1 MNGFFPRFS
10 SVVSYFV
17 IASMVFSNSAMAIQN
32 IAFLSLSGNESRIY
46 DNQTSSSFL
55 KYKKEGE
62 IKNHSYLKQERLF
75 DGALDTGFN
84 SPSALLVERV
94 FEEESPLHAVQI
106 YGNADYTLSIERKVN
121 NLWTAIPILTGI
133 SLQHLPEGQWNTLP
147 VNMEVQTS
155 AVRIQFISQ
164 NSQPK
169 PLNELRFL
177 SDQASPLKS
186 HLLTPPVE
194 VALTQNSV
202 ISSQQ
207 ARLGAAPGKYRDVK
221 SDNQFAVY
229 LPYHP
234 EQIKSATLSYDV
246 KGLSG
251 NASTIRMVNDGF
263 SQGGLILQAKPSGSV
278 SVSEAV
284 DVDWLKAGKNLIRFS
299 PFASSDSHLK
309 YQVENLQLSYELLE
323 NQTVRPTLVVFEP
336 QPDIRYQGHAYV
348 RGFVQGEGSES
359 VTFTIGNKVITA
371 VDGSF
376 ETLVP
381 ADSAAV
387 EVKAELSGGERLN
400 ETLTFA
406 PSASVSDEGV
416 LITAA
421 GVQALKASDTLSERQ
436 VSREVATLLSD
447 TDITLKEA
455 TLNVQ
460 KTSLSMPRDIE
471 IFTMNER
478 DVPEL
483 DQGMVNVTSG
493 DASAYRFLPHGIK
506 FNQEN
511 ELSLGYDRSK
521 IPEGYSEK
529 DVYTYFYD
537 DETNRWVQLARNEV
551 ATKDGVIV
559 SKTDHFTDMINAV
572 IQTPDSPETQAF
584 GTTQLKDMK
593 AANPGASINL
603 IQAPKANA
611 MGDARTSYPIELP
624 GGRQGMAPQ
633 LQVSYSSAAGNG
645 WMGMGWNLSVPTV
658 SLDTRWGVPRYDG
671 ATETETYL
679 FAGEQLAP
687 VAHRATP
694 VSRTSE
700 KRFYPRVEGS
710 FNRIIRHG
718 SNPTNYWWE
727 ITNKNGTQH
736 FFGGDGTNMLP
747 AATLATAEGNI
758 SDWALVKT
766 VDTYGNTVTYNYE
779 KVFDAG
785 LGNGTG
791 GVQGQQLYV
800 KSIHYTGF
808 NGTQGAYSVEFTRD
822 RDLAEPRRQ
831 DVMIDART
839 GFKRVTADLLRK
851 VDVRFQGQSVR
862 SYAFNYTEGAFHKT
876 LLASI
881 QQFDA
886 DGQLFNT
893 HALSYYDDVR
903 NANGDYQPF
912 AAAQA
917 WSMGD
922 AYSMAD
928 SSRSV
933 SEPAVPEQEGNTEL
947 AAVTSLPTDLNQ
959 EETQSCYPSTDPTL
973 LALADIN
980 GDGLA
985 DKLFVSS
992 AGISYR
998 PATVSSDGTVSYGTP
1013 QLMVSEQ
1020 DAFYTESGQCKAS
1033 PDMIAGQ
1040 HARLS
1045 VTDVNGDGLADL
1057 VYLDKIYVG
1066 SGDAQNGLTFA
1077 DSQVTTNAFA
1087 NLDSVRVWKAPYTGT
1102 VSVDAPVSLVAGSH
1116 SPDND
1121 GVYVSIQHQNT
1132 ELWATQIAANDTSP
1146 KLTSALDS
1154 IQVNQGD
1161 LLLFRVNSLQDGG
1174 NDHVSWDPNIT
1185 YVGQALDEADANA
1198 LPLYVYQS
1206 SSDFVST
1213 SRTQWLAP
1221 FSGTVLVSGAL
1232 TKPSTSDDLT
1242 VSVVKTA
1249 INGDESVVW
1258 QQSYAAGEHLTAS
1271 AIAVGSLDV
1280 TANEKLRMVISS
1292 DTNVDW
1298 VDLSGELNVH
1308 YLSAND
1314 SDITADLLYL
1324 SDGTPRFHYTLNPK
1338 MALYGYAV
1346 ENTRAISESG
1356 AITLQPNLPAS
1367 LPTSG
1372 TATFTVKGINQTLAK
1387 ETLDL
1392 ALSHTFNT
1400 VALDVMDG
1408 EPTYFEFHLPQD
1420 VDETVLSAWT
1430 PSVTLLEQGVDL
1442 EAGLHVRSDD
1452 DNNQLYRQWGTFVYD
1467 SSQSQLGDPVELA
1480 ALKPLNRS
1488 ALVNAGF
1495 TPVANIDSFLPMVS
1509 ANGSTQ
1515 TSIGDLEALNTQLA
1529 NASMS
1534 APNSDTDIVSQD
1546 LSPQATVERLAAT
1559 AAADSFAG
1567 NGASSLSGTVSDG
1580 SGAHF
1585 GISFGIFDG
1594 NMACKS
1600 MTIGFQRG
1608 FSRSESDGILA
1619 MSDIDGDGLADK
1631 VLISGGVI
1639 GYQKNLSGP
1648 DEGESFAAFQAF
1660 TGSAD
1665 AFYHDKGKNKNSGF
1679 QAVIG
1684 ACSFSGDLG
1693 ITSGGGTTVNDI
1705 YFSDV
1710 NGDGLTDIVANGRVL
1725 YNQRTNATA
1734 PHFVLS
1740 SANTPNPVNESGSLV
1755 TDGWFET
1762 DPNELANFIAE
1773 NPLHDTVRTWKAP
1786 YDGVISI
1793 HAPVNLV
1800 EDTSADRQAYTQA
1813 DGVRVAIQ
1821 HAASELWATTI
1832 DANDYGVKTPI
1843 GVNAVNV
1850 SKGDRLYFRVQS
1862 IFDGNYDEVAWAPV
1876 ITYTDK
1882 AAETDANGL
1891 PVYSASASGDYV
1903 LSGGDLGMPIDGTV
1917 QISGTLTKPVTSDNV
1932 TARVVKITFDGT
1944 NTNTTTVWETQ
1955 YGLPAAQQ
1963 NVELTL
1969 DVSTGDT
1976 YRFEID
1982 ADTNV
1987 DWAGF
1992 DWEPVVTYIA
2002 ADDPTT
2008 HDQIQN
2014 GSAVLAFKTVASLN
2028 IHNEVSRN
2036 TERWIANTDGTVI
2049 ITPVMT
2055 TPLGTES
2062 GMVTFTVKKENE
2074 LLAKQT
2080 FEVTNGNLNT
2090 TPTDISLDVLVGD
2103 VLFIEYHTDT
2113 PAIADMLVLE
2123 SGVEMDNQG
2132 VVSTWDSGV
2141 YTYSYTFIFG
2151 PEYRGWG
2158 QFVYNGNGA
2167 RAEQPI
2173 IESELKLDDA
2183 LTDALNS
2190 PPDLTNIDQA
2200 NLADNAYDPT
2210 NSIFVMMLPIAQIDA
2225 WRGYD
2230 EHSLLNASNM
2240 SSSRFGE
2247 DEYAPSSAIPTGT
2260 SGSQAIRA
2268 INKLT
2273 ETSYSGYSIGGGI
2286 PIGGFGASGS
2296 YSETDQ
2302 DIRILTDFSDMNG
2315 DRYPDI
2321 IGQSQVQ
2328 YTDMLGALESGAK
2341 NNDLGHPS
2349 TSESENQGVTL
2360 GGNFSFGSSGA
2371 ANNQTT
2377 KTFKEAFVE
2386 ANTSMPGAG
2395 ISGTSGRSKDH
2406 ANVSWRDI
2414 NADGLPDRVY
2424 DNGTAQINLG
2434 YSFAAP
2440 ETWGFG
2446 QVKEGESEASGG
2458 GLGINIGAASIKVGI
2473 SKNANETHQLHT
2485 LYDVNGDGLLDE
2497 AKFTGSDIQVRINK
2511 GGSFAG
2517 WTSWTGAN
2525 EIQVSTSESTSI
2537 NGSFTVCIPLVPPV
2551 FVMKICL
2558 NAGAHSSDSESQEN
2572 YSLSDVNGDGYP
2584 DVLQSNAETDL
2595 RVKKSTIGRTNL
2607 LKSVQRPLGAS
2618 FTVDYHREGNTFDM
2632 PQNRWVLSNVVT
2644 NDGFAGDGAD
2654 TMKQR
2659 FVYSDGYHDRRERD
2673 FYGFARVTTQDLDTV
2688 NGDVVYRSVSTDYIN
2703 DNYYEK
2709 GRARNSVMK
2718 DGNGNTYTQTV
2729 NRYQTKDV
2737 FTGAILDALGKE
2749 NDFTSAFP
2757 QLVTTETFFY
2767 EGTENAEKQTRI
2779 DYQYD
2784 GYGNVVVQTDHG
2796 DVGTSDDWT
2805 ATVVYHELV
2814 SDWIVSAPR
2823 SIVLRDAAGNVLR
2836 QREADIN
2843 VQGSVEQVRVYAD
2856 ATTALTTDITYDI
2869 YGNLATVTRPENHK
2883 GERYALTYVMDDAV
2897 QTYVAS
2903 VTDSFGYTSS
2913 STYDYRFGATLSN
2926 TDTNTQQIHFTLDA
2940 KGRIETVAAPYE
2952 IENGVTT
2959 IDFAYFPDAAV
2970 PYATTAHFDE
2980 GKSDTIDT
2988 VTFVDGLMRVIQT
3001 KKDMAIDNGQTG
3013 QGTAMMVASGRVHF
3027 DAFGRDI
3034 AQWYPVEEATG
3045 TLGNFNSQY
3054 DTVNPTRKSYD
3065 VLNRVLVT
3073 TLPDGNALTNTYGF
3087 GSDRNDATQFEHQ
3100 SVDANGNESET
3111 YKDVRGRITT
3121 VAQHNPIG
3129 DHANILTSY
3138 QYSAVNELLN
3148 VTDNLNNVTSVIY
3161 DLAGRRT
3168 HIDSPDMGLTESV
3181 YDNASNV
3188 VQKITA
3194 NLREQGMA
3202 ISYDYDYERLSGIT
3216 YPIHAVNNV
3225 NYYYGEPG
3233 AADNTAGR
3241 LSRVSDASGTEYY
3254 KYGALGEIIHTKRT
3268 VTTLTGSAPKTYQ
3281 TRYRYDSWNRLREL
3295 TYPDGELL
3303 IHDYD
3308 SGGSLKAMSSTK
3320 GEYTYTPLKALTYDK
3335 FGQRVYMQFGNDTVM
3350 TYSYEAERR
3359 RLDALTATNSNR
3371 TFQDNSYQYDAMSN
3385 ILGVSNAASVP
3396 LDSNLFGGETSQ
3408 SFAYDNLHQM
3418 ISASGDWTS
3427 RQGHQERYS
3436 LSMSYD
3442 SIHNIT
3448 AKNQLH
3454 ERLPLDGSGWNDQ
3467 QGTSYNWQYDYSGS
3481 TQPHAASNIGNR
3493 TFSYDANGNQ
3503 TGWTNDD
3510 NGTRRD
3516 IAWDEENRIR
3526 TVTDNGHTSTYIYDA
3541 GGERVIK
3548 STSQGETRY
3557 INAYLVVRAG
3567 KVATKHYYAGSQRI
3581 HTRVMENESSTLIT
3595 GTDSTATS
3603 TTEAATETTSDG
3615 TTTDTTSEALPQ
3627 EVLDAQAA
3635 VEAAQTAYDQSL
3647 EAFKAAKGKDKKA
3660 AHNALKVAQS
3670 NLEAA
3675 EAALYQAMVDAGLD
3689 PGGNGNG
3696 GGSGGGSGGG
3706 GNGSINFEAKQ
3717 YYYHGDHLGS
3727 SSYITDIDGEVHE
3740 HLEYFPFGET
3750 WVHEKSNTQLTPYYF
3765 TGKELDEATGL
3776 YYFGARYYDPRT
3788 SVWQSPDP
3796 ILGEYL
3802 GADPNELTN
3811 DGAFNPGNLNFYSY
3825 TLHNPLKFVD
3835 PDGNAAQICLIPAG
3849 PMQACAAAA
3858 TKAAAFVG
3866 SAAVAALVTLG
3877 IMDATSPESS
3887 DFGEF
3892 VNDTSAMAV
3901 ANNQISDGIQN
3912 LIDIAK
3918 ASKSEEGQPGS
3929 VRVQLQTGGNN
3940 ISSISLVSRGGNG
3953 VTKLQATGGLAYVWA
3968 GGIAE
3973 DSSLASNANYN
3984 AAVVRLSSKINSLTG
3999 GGISKGGNALREEF
4013 AHNGKIYRID
4023 VEINRGTHLSE

>member
-1 MNGFFPRFS
+1 MLSAPISIPHGKG
-10 SVVSYFV
+10 SV
-17 IASMVFSNSAMAIQN
+17 ASIN
-32 IAFLSLSGNESRIY
+32 
-46 DNQTSSSFL
+46 D
-55 KYKKEGE
+55 K
-62 IKNHSYLKQERLF
+62 
-75 DGALDTGFN
+75 AL
-84 SPSALLVERV
+84 
-94 FEEESPLHAVQI
+94 
-106 YGNADYTLSIERKVN
+106 
-121 NLWTAIPILTGI
+121 
-133 SLQHLPEGQWNTLP
+133 
-147 VNMEVQTS
+147 
-155 AVRIQFISQ
+155 
-164 NSQPK
+164 
-169 PLNELRFL
+169 
-177 SDQASPLKS
+177 
-186 HLLTPPVE
+186 
-194 VALTQNSV
+194 
-202 ISSQQ
+202 
-207 ARLGAAPGKYRDVK
+207 LGAAPGKYRDAK
-221 SDNQFAVY
+221 HDNQFDI
-229 LPYHP
+229 LIPYHP
-234 EQIKSATLSYDV
+234 EQIKAATLHYKV

-251 NASTIRMVNDGF
+251 AASAIRMVNDSF
-263 SQGGLILQAKPSGSV
+263 SQGGLLIHADPAGNAV
-278 SVSEAV
+278 VSEPI
-284 DVDWLKAGKNLIRFS
+284 DTDWLRAGKNRVRFT
-299 PFASSDSHLK
+299 PFALSDSHLK
-309 YQVENLQLSYELLE
+309 YQVENLHLSFELNNTTTSKSSLH
-323 NQTVRPTLVVFEP
+323 VFEP
-336 QPDIRYQGHAYV
+336 QPELRYQGHAYL
-348 RGFVQGEGSES
+348 RGFVQGEGNES
-359 VTFTIGNKVITA
+359 VIFQMGDKVIQT

-376 ETLVP
+376 ETLL
-381 ADSAAV
+381 AV
-387 EVKAELSGGERLN
+387 EGESITVEAVLESGKVLN
-400 ETLTFA
+400 QTLAFA
-406 PSASVSDEGV
+406 PKESVSDQGV
-416 LITAA
+416 MITAA
-421 GVQALKASDTLSERQ
+421 GVKAIKGENTLPERSYARNLATTDNDTIVGFEDAS
-436 VSREVATLLSD
+436 
-447 TDITLKEA
+447 
-455 TLNVQ
+455 LNVL
-460 KTSLSMPRDIE
+460 KTSLSAERDIE
-471 IFTMNER
+471 VFTLEER
-478 DVPEL
+478 DIPAL
-483 DQGMVNVTSG
+483 DQGMVNVTRG
-493 DASAYRFLPHGIK
+493 DAAAYRFLPHGIK

-511 ELSLGYDRSK
+511 ELTLGYDKSK
-521 IPEGYSEK
+521 IPEGYSES
-529 DVYTYFYD
+529 DVHTFFYD

-551 ATKDGVIV
+551 VTKDGVII

-645 WMGMGWNLSVPTV
+645 WMGMGWNLSLPTV

-694 VSRTSE
+694 VARTSE

-718 SNPTNYWWE
+718 TSPTNYWWE
-727 ITNKNGTQH
+727 VTNKNGTRH
-736 FFGGDGTNMLP
+736 FFGGDGTSMLT
-747 AATLATAEGNI
+747 AATLATTDGNI

-766 VDTYGNTVTYNYE
+766 IDTYGNTVTYNYE

-785 LGNGTG
+785 IGNGTG
-791 GVQGQQLYV
+791 GVQGQQLYI
-800 KSIHYTGF
+800 KSIDYTGF
-808 NGTQGAYSVEFTRD
+808 NSTAGAYSVDFTRD
-822 RDLAEPRRQ
+822 RDLSESRRQ

-851 VDVRFQGQSVR
+851 IDISFQGQAVR

-886 DGQLFNT
+886 NGQLFNT
-893 HALSYYDDVR
+893 HSLSYYDDVR
-903 NANGDYQPF
+903 DANGNYQPF
-912 AAAQA
+912 TASQA
-917 WSMGD
+917 WTMSD
-922 AYSMAD
+922 VHDMAD
-928 SSRSV
+928 GLSTRTVES
-933 SEPAVPEQEGNTEL
+933 
-947 AAVTSLPTDLNQ
+947 TSLQQADAGATETTSSSTTLNADG
-959 EETQSCYPSTDPTL
+959 TQACYVNTAPTL
-973 LALADIN
+973 LAMADIN
-980 GDGLA
+980 GDGLV
-985 DKLFVSS
+985 DKLSVDSG
-992 AGISYR
+992 GISYR
-998 PATVSSDGTVSYGTP
+998 AASVGSDGSLSYGAA
-1013 QLMVSEQ
+1013 QLMVSALE
-1020 DAFYTESGQCKAS
+1020 AFYTVSGECKVS
-1033 PDMIAGQ
+1033 PEMIAGQ
-1040 HARLS
+1040 NARLS
-1045 VTDVNGDGLADL
+1045 VTDVNGDGIADL
-1057 VYLDKIYVG
+1057 VYLDKIFLS
-1066 SGDAQNGLTFA
+1066 SGDAQNGFVFT
-1077 DSQVTTNAFA
+1077 DSSNVANAFA
-1087 NLDSVRVWKAPYTGT
+1087 NLDSVRVWKAPFTGT
-1102 VSVDAPVSLVAGSH
+1102 VKVDAPVSLVAGSGDY
-1116 SPDND
+1116 SGSD
-1121 GVYVSIQHQNT
+1121 GVRVSVQHQNS
-1132 ELWATQIAANDTSP
+1132 ELWATQIAANDYTAKSP
-1146 KLTSALDS
+1146 MALDS
-1154 IQVNQGD
+1154 VAVNEGD
-1161 LLLFRVNSLQDGG
+1161 LVMFRVNSLEDGA
-1174 NDHVSWDPNIT
+1174 NDQVMWDPKVRYIDRASD
-1185 YVGQALDEADANA
+1185 ALDANA
-1198 LPLYVYQS
+1198 LRLNVYQS
-1206 SSDFVST
+1206 SSDFVS
-1213 SRTQWLAP
+1213 SNSTQLVAP
-1221 FSGTVLVSGAL
+1221 FSGTVAVSGTL
-1232 TKPSTSDDLT
+1232 TKPATSDNLT
-1242 VSVVKTA
+1242 ATVVKTA
-1249 INGDESVVW
+1249 ANGSESVVW
-1258 QQSYAAGEHLTAS
+1258 QQSYAAGDNLTAS
-1271 AIAVGSLDV
+1271 TLAVGNIAV
-1280 TANEKLRMVISS
+1280 TANDNLRLVISS

-1298 VDLSGELNVH
+1298 AGLSGELNIH
-1308 YLSAND
+1308 YVSAND
-1314 SDITADLLYL
+1314 SDITADMLYL
-1324 SDGTPRFHYTLNPK
+1324 NDGTPRFDYALNPD
-1338 MALYGYAV
+1338 MGLYGYAV
-1346 ENTRAISESG
+1346 ESSVVASESG
-1356 AITLQPNLPAS
+1356 TMTLQPNLPAG
-1367 LPTSG
+1367 LPAFG
-1372 TATFTVKGINQTLAK
+1372 TVTFTAKGNNQTLAK

-1392 ALSHTFNT
+1392 SAGNSFNT
-1400 VALDVMDG
+1400 VALDVTAG
-1408 EPTYFEFHLPQD
+1408 EPVYFEYHVSQD
-1420 VDETVLSAWT
+1420 VDQTVLNTWT
-1430 PSVTLLEQGVDL
+1430 PSVSVVELGVDAT
-1442 EAGLHVRSDD
+1442 AGLHLDSDD
-1452 DNNQLYRQWGTFVYD
+1452 ANKQLYRQWGNFLYD
-1467 SSQSQLGDPVELA
+1467 SSQSSSGDLIEPS
-1480 ALKPLNRS
+1480 ALKPAANNTLANS
-1488 ALVNAGF
+1488 GF
-1495 TPVANIDSFLPMVS
+1495 TPVADVDSSLPIAS
-1509 ANGSTQ
+1509 ADGSTQ
-1515 TSIGDLEALNTQLA
+1515 TSSGDIDALNAQLA
-1529 NASMS
+1529 NAAMS
-1534 APNSDTDIVSQD
+1534 AQSSDTQLADQD
-1546 LSPQATVERLAAT
+1546 LSPEATVEGLAAT
-1559 AAADSFAG
+1559 AADSFAG
-1567 NGASSLSGTVSDG
+1567 NGASSLSGTVGDS

-1585 GISFGIFDG
+1585 GVSFGIFDG

-1608 FSRSESDGILA
+1608 FSKSESDGILA

-1648 DEGESFAAFQAF
+1648 GEGESFASFQAF
-1660 TGSAD
+1660 TGSAS

-1725 YNQRTNATA
+1725 YNQRTNATV

-1762 DPNELANFIAE
+1762 DPNELANFEAE

-1786 YDGVISI
+1786 YDGVVSI
-1793 HAPVNLV
+1793 NAPVNLV

-1832 DANDYGVKTPI
+1832 DADDYGVKIPT
-1843 GVNAVNV
+1843 GVNAVSV

-1882 AAETDANGL
+1882 VAETDANGL
-1891 PVYSASASGDYV
+1891 PVYSASVTDDYV
-1903 LSGGDLGMPIDGTV
+1903 LAGGDLGMPIDGTV
-1917 QISGTLTKPVTSDNV
+1917 QISGTLTKPLTSDNV
-1932 TARVVKITFDGT
+1932 TAKVVKITFDGT
-1944 NTNTTTVWETQ
+1944 TSTNTTVWETN
-1955 YGLPAAQQ
+1955 YGLAAAQQ
-1963 NVELTL
+1963 TINLTL
-1969 DVSTGDT
+1969 DVAAGDT

-1982 ADTNV
+1982 ADSNV

-1992 DWEPVVTYIA
+1992 DWEPVATYIS

-2008 HDQIQN
+2008 NDQIQD

-2028 IHNEVSRN
+2028 IFNETSRV
-2036 TERWIANTDGTVI
+2036 TERWVADADGTVLV
-2049 ITPVMT
+2049 TPVIT
-2055 TPLGTES
+2055 APLGAES
-2062 GMVTFTVKKENE
+2062 GNVTFTVKKENE
-2074 LLAKQT
+2074 LLAKQK
-2080 FEVTNGNLNT
+2080 FEVTNGNLSAA
-2090 TPTDISLDVLVGD
+2090 PTDISLDVLMGD

-2113 PAIADMLVLE
+2113 PAIADLLMLDA
-2123 SGVEMDNQG
+2123 GVEIDNQG
-2132 VVSTWDSGV
+2132 VVSAWNAGI

-2158 QFVYNGNGA
+2158 QFVYNGNGT
-2167 RAEQPI
+2167 RADQPI

-2190 PPDLTNIDQA
+2190 PPDLDNIDQN

-2210 NSIFVMMLPIAQIDA
+2210 NSIFIMMLPIAQVDA

-2230 EHSLLNASNM
+2230 ELSLLDAAKM

-2260 SGSQAIRA
+2260 DGSQAIRA

-2273 ETSYSGYSIGGGI
+2273 ELSYSGYSIGGGV

-2328 YTDMLGALESGAK
+2328 YTDMLGALESGVK
-2341 NNDLGHPS
+2341 NNGLGHPS
-2349 TSESENQGVTL
+2349 TSQSENKGVTL

-2377 KTFKEAFVE
+2377 KTFKEAFIE
-2386 ANTSMPGAG
+2386 ANTTMPGAG
-2395 ISGTSGRSKDH
+2395 ISGTSGKSTDH

-2434 YSFAAP
+2434 YTFADP
-2440 ETWGFG
+2440 ENWGFA
-2446 QVKEGESEASGG
+2446 QVKEGESEAQGG
-2458 GLGINIGAASIKVGI
+2458 GLGINIGATSIKVGI

-2497 AKFTGSDIQVRINK
+2497 VKFTGSDIQVRINK

-2517 WTSWTGAN
+2517 WTNWTGAN
-2525 EIQVSTSESTSI
+2525 EIQVSSSESTSI
-2537 NGSFTVCIPLVPPV
+2537 NGSFTVCIPLVPP
-2551 FVMKICL
+2551 FIVMKICM
-2558 NAGAHSSDSESQEN
+2558 NAGAFASDGESQEN
-2572 YSLSDVNGDGYP
+2572 YSLNDVNGDGYP
-2584 DVLQSNAETDL
+2584 DVLQSTAETDL

-2644 NDGFAGDGAD
+2644 HDGFAGDGAD

-2659 FVYSDGYHDRRERD
+2659 FVYSNGHHDRRERD
-2673 FYGFARVTTQDLDTV
+2673 FYGFANVTTLELDTT
-2688 NGDVVYRSVSTDYIN
+2688 NGDAIYRYVSTDYIN

-2709 GRARNSVMK
+2709 GLARYSVMK
-2718 DGNGNTYTQTV
+2718 DGSGNTYTETV
-2729 NRYQTKDV
+2729 NSYQTEDV
-2737 FTGAILDALGKE
+2737 FSGAVLDAAGKE

-2757 QLVTTETFFY
+2757 QLVTTQTLFY
-2767 EGTENAEKQTRI
+2767 EGTDTAEKQTRI

-2784 GYGNVVVQTDHG
+2784 DYGNVVVQTDHG

-2805 ATVVYHELV
+2805 ATVVYHENV

-2843 VQGSVEQVRVYAD
+2843 AQGSVEQVRVYAD
-2856 ATTALTTDITYDI
+2856 ATTALTTDISYDI
-2869 YGNLATVTRPENHK
+2869 YGNLETVTRPENYK
-2883 GERYALTYVMDDAV
+2883 GERYVLSYVMDDAV

-2903 VTDSFGYTSS
+2903 VSDSFGYTSS
-2913 STYDYRFGATLSN
+2913 STYDYRFGAALSN
-2926 TDTNTQQIHFTLDA
+2926 TDTNAQQIHFTLDA

-2959 IDFAYFPDAAV
+2959 IDFAYFPDATV

-3001 KKDMAIDNGQTG
+3001 KKDIEIDNGQTG
-3013 QGTAMMVASGRVHF
+3013 QGTPMMVASGRVHF

-3034 AQWYPVEEATG
+3034 AQWYPVEEAVG
-3045 TLGNFNSQY
+3045 TPGTFNSQY
-3054 DTVNPTRKSYD
+3054 DSVNPTRKSYD

-3073 TLPDGNALTNTYGF
+3073 TLPDGNTLTNAYGF
-3087 GSDRNDATQFEHQ
+3087 GSDRSGAMQFEHQ
-3100 SVDANGNESET
+3100 SIDANGNESET

-3129 DHANILTSY
+3129 GHANILTSY
-3138 QYSAVNELLN
+3138 QYSAVNELLS
-3148 VTDNLNNVTSVIY
+3148 VTDDLNNVTRVIY

-3194 NLREQGMA
+3194 NLSAQGMA
-3202 ISYDYDYERLSGIT
+3202 ISYAYDFERLAGIT
-3216 YPIHAVNNV
+3216 YPINAVNNV

-3241 LSRVSDASGTEYY
+3241 LARVSDASGTEYY

-3281 TRYRYDSWNRLREL
+3281 TSYRYDSWNRLREL
-3295 TYPDGELL
+3295 TYPDGEVLV
-3303 IHDYD
+3303 HEYD
-3308 SGGSLKAMSSTK
+3308 SGGSLNAMSSTK
-3320 GEYTYTPLKALTYDK
+3320 GEYTYAPLKALTYDK
-3335 FGQRVYMQFGNDTVM
+3335 FGQRVYMQFGNDTAM

-3385 ILGVSNAASVP
+3385 ILSVSNAASVP

-3408 SFAYDNLHQM
+3408 SFAYDNLHQLV
-3418 ISASGDWTS
+3418 SASGDWTS

-3454 ERLPLDGSGWNDQ
+3454 ERLPLDGTGWNAL
-3467 QGTSYNWQYDYSGS
+3467 QGTSYDWQYDYAGS
-3481 TQPHAASNIGNR
+3481 AQPHAASNIGNR

-3516 IAWDEENRIR
+3516 IVWDEENRIR

-3581 HTRVMENESSTLIT
+3581 HTRVMENESSTLVT
-3595 GTDSTATS
+3595 GTDSTS
-3603 TTEAATETTSDG
+3603 TTSTETTTDTSTDG
-3615 TTTDTTSEALPQ
+3615 TTTDTTTEELPQ

-3635 VEAAQTAYDQSL
+3635 VEAAQAAYDQSL
-3647 EAFKAAKGKDKKA
+3647 DAFKAAKGRDKKA
-3660 AHNALKVAQS
+3660 AHDSLKVAQS

-3696 GGSGGGSGGG
+3696 GGGSGG

-3717 YYYHGDHLGS
+3717 FYYHGDHLGS
-3727 SSYITDIDGEVHE
+3727 SSYITDIDGEVYE

-3765 TGKELDEATGL
+3765 TGKELDETTGL

-3802 GADPNELTN
+3802 EGAPNSGVYNSHNLSLFTYAYNNPIRLTDPTGLYTEGDEGFPYTAHNGMQAHAKFSDYLARFYGGSVRT
-3811 DGAFNPGNLNFYSY
+3811 DTSAWAILRDFFGLDIDSNLRPDAVF
-3825 TLHNPLKFVD
+3825 
-3835 PDGNAAQICLIPAG
+3835 PDGDVLELKPVTHVSRPDMQVRDEAQIDGYI
-3849 PMQACAAAA
+3849 
-3858 TKAAAFVG
+3858 
-3866 SAAVAALVTLG
+3866 ALSPENLQRG
-3877 IMDATSPESS
+3877 DATSKVP
-3887 DFGEF
+3887 
-3892 VNDTSAMAV
+3892 
-3901 ANNQISDGIQN
+3901 
-3912 LIDIAK
+3912 
-3918 ASKSEEGQPGS
+3918 
-3929 VRVQLQTGGNN
+3929 
-3940 ISSISLVSRGGNG
+3940 
-3953 VTKLQATGGLAYVWA
+3953 GLAGGGPITIGEIRDKDSGVYYNVNIYA
-3968 GGIAE
+3968 GDAKGVPQGFV
-3973 DSSLASNANYN
+3973 YY
-3984 AAVVRLSSKINSLTG
+3984 SLTEHPEQAQERAL
-3999 GGISKGGNALREEF
+3999 NALSDTVTIMGGARLRP
-4013 AHNGKIYRID
+4013 APKPRNPSAPQPQP
-4023 VEINRGTHLSE
+4023 VPAN

>member
-1 MNGFFPRFS
+1 MDRSFCRVS
-10 SVVSYFV
+10 KVVASVV
-17 IASMVFSNSAMAIQN
+17 IGSMLFSNSALAIHN
-32 IAFLSLSGNESRIY
+32 IAMLSSSGNSNEVSPNY
-46 DNQTSSSFL
+46 FDVSSL
-55 KYKKEGE
+55 KNRKIDSD
-62 IKNHSYLKQERLF
+62 IKHAYPQQEKLF
-75 DGALDTGFN
+75 DGSVSSGFN
-84 SPSALLVERV
+84 TPSSLLVERY
-94 FEEESPLHAVQI
+94 FETVSAIEAVQV
-106 YGNADYTLSIERKVN
+106 YGNAEYMLSVEQKIN
-121 NLWTAIPILTGI
+121 NLWLKVP
-133 SLQHLPEGQWNTLP
+133 SLLDVNLKDLPEGKWNTLHLDDGMITG
-147 VNMEVQTS
+147 V
-155 AVRIQFISQ
+155 VRIQLVAL
-164 NSQPK
+164 NANPK
-169 PLNELRFL
+169 AASEIRFL
-177 SDQASPLKS
+177 SDPNTPLTS

-194 VALTQNSV
+194 LAFAEQVANSDN
-202 ISSQQ
+202 QK
-207 ARLGAAPGKYRDVK
+207 ALLGAAPGKYRDAK
-221 SDNQFAVY
+221 HDNQFDVY
-229 LPYHP
+229 LPYQP
-234 EQIKSATLSYDV
+234 EQLKSATLSYDV

-251 NASTIRMVNDGF
+251 AASTIRMVNDEF
-263 SQGGLILQAKPSGSV
+263 SQGGLVIQADQAGV
-278 SVSEAV
+278 ASVSEPI
-284 DVDWLKAGKNLIRFS
+284 DVDALKAGKNLIRFT
-299 PFASSDSHLK
+299 PFADSDSHLK
-309 YQVENLQLSYELLE
+309 YQVENLSISFEL
-323 NQTVRPTLVVFEP
+323 NQAASTEPSLHVFEP
-336 QPDIRYQGHAYV
+336 QADLRYQGHAYL
-348 RGFVQGEGSES
+348 RGFVQGEGNDS
-359 VTFTIGNKVITA
+359 VTFQIGDKVVQT
-371 VDGSF
+371 VNGSF

-381 ADSAAV
+381 VEGDTVQVDAV
-387 EVKAELSGGERLN
+387 LESG
-400 ETLTFA
+400 ETLSQTLAFA
-406 PSASVSDEGV
+406 PKESVSDEGV

-421 GVQALKASDTLSERQ
+421 GVKAMQGNNALPERGYARHLASTETDTLVGFEDAS
-436 VSREVATLLSD
+436 
-447 TDITLKEA
+447 
-455 TLNVQ
+455 LNVL
-460 KTSLSMPRDIE
+460 KTSLSAARDIE
-471 IFTMNER
+471 VFTLEAR
-478 DVPEL
+478 DIPAL
-483 DQGMVNVTSG
+483 DQGMVNVTRG
-493 DASAYRFLPHGIK
+493 DAAAYRFLPHGIK

-511 ELSLGYDRSK
+511 ELTLGYDKSK
-521 IPEGYSEK
+521 IPEGYSES
-529 DVYTYFYD
+529 DVHTFFYD

-551 ATKDGVIV
+551 VTKDGVII

-645 WMGMGWNLSVPTV
+645 WMGMGWNLSLPTV
-658 SLDTRWGVPRYDG
+658 SLDTRWGVPRYDS
-671 ATETETYL
+671 ATESETYL
-679 FAGEQLAP
+679 FAGQQLAP
-687 VAHRATP
+687 VSHRATP
-694 VSRTSE
+694 VVRTSE

-710 FNRIIRHG
+710 FNRIVRHG
-718 SNPTNYWWE
+718 TSPTNYWWE
-727 ITNKNGTQH
+727 VTNKNGTRH
-736 FFGGDGTNMLP
+736 FFGGDGTSMLT
-747 AATLATAEGNI
+747 AATLATADGNI

-766 VDTYGNTVTYNYE
+766 IDTYGNTVTYNYE

-785 LGNGTG
+785 IGNGTG
-791 GVQGQQLYV
+791 GVQGQQLYI
-800 KSIHYTGF
+800 KSINYTGF
-808 NGTQGAYSVEFTRD
+808 NSAAGAYSVNFTRD
-822 RDLAEPRRQ
+822 RDLSESRRQ

-851 VDVRFQGQSVR
+851 IDVSFQGQSVR

-886 DGQLFNT
+886 NGQLFNT
-893 HALSYYDDVR
+893 HSLSYYDDVR
-903 NANGDYQPF
+903 DANGNYQPF
-912 AAAQA
+912 TATQA
-917 WSMGD
+917 WTMSD
-922 AYSMAD
+922 AYDMAD
-928 SSRSV
+928 
-933 SEPAVPEQEGNTEL
+933 GLNTRTVES
-947 AAVTSLPTDLNQ
+947 TSLQQADAGATETTPSLATLNADG
-959 EETQSCYPSTDPTL
+959 TQACYVNTAPTL
-973 LALADIN
+973 LAMADIN
-980 GDGLA
+980 GDGLV
-985 DKLFVSS
+985 DKLSVDSD
-992 AGISYR
+992 GISYR
-998 PATVSSDGTVSYGTP
+998 AASVGADGSVSYGAA
-1013 QLMVSEQ
+1013 QLMVSAQE
-1020 DAFYTESGQCKAS
+1020 AFYSASGECKAS

-1040 HARLS
+1040 NARLS
-1045 VTDVNGDGLADL
+1045 VTDVNGDGIADL
-1057 VYLDKIYVG
+1057 VYLDKIFLG
-1066 SGDAQNGLTFA
+1066 SGDAQNGFVFTDSSNAA
-1077 DSQVTTNAFA
+1077 DAFA
-1087 NLDSVRVWKAPYTGT
+1087 NLDSVRVWKAPFTGT
-1102 VSVDAPVSLVAGSH
+1102 VKVDAPVSLVAGSGDY
-1116 SPDND
+1116 SGSD
-1121 GVYVSIQHQNT
+1121 GVRVSVQHQNS
-1132 ELWATQIAANDTSP
+1132 ELWATQIAANDYTAKSP
-1146 KLTSALDS
+1146 TALDS
-1154 IQVNQGD
+1154 IAVNEGD
-1161 LLLFRVNSLQDGG
+1161 LVMFRVNSLEDGA
-1174 NDHVSWDPNIT
+1174 NDQVVWDPNIRYT
-1185 YVGQALDEADANA
+1185 DRASDKLDANA
-1198 LPLYVYQS
+1198 LRLNVYQS
-1206 SSDFVST
+1206 SADFVS
-1213 SRTQWLAP
+1213 SNSTQLVAP
-1221 FSGTVLVSGAL
+1221 FSGTIAVSGTL
-1232 TKPSTSDDLT
+1232 TKPATSDNLT
-1242 VSVVKTA
+1242 ATVVKTA
-1249 INGDESVVW
+1249 ADGSESVVW
-1258 QQSYAAGEHLTAS
+1258 QQSYAAGDSLTAS
-1271 AIAVGSLDV
+1271 TLAVSNVAV
-1280 TANEKLRMVISS
+1280 TANDNLRLVISS

-1298 VDLSGELNVH
+1298 AGLSGELNIH
-1308 YLSAND
+1308 YVSAND
-1314 SDITADLLYL
+1314 SDITADMLYL
-1324 SDGTPRFHYTLNPK
+1324 SDGTPRFDYALNPD
-1338 MALYGYAV
+1338 MGLYGYAV
-1346 ENTRAISESG
+1346 ESSVVASESG
-1356 AITLQPNLPAS
+1356 SVTLQPNLPAGLS
-1367 LPTSG
+1367 ASG
-1372 TATFTVKGINQTLAK
+1372 TVTFTAKANNQTLAK

-1392 ALSHTFNT
+1392 STGNSFNA
-1400 VALDVMDG
+1400 VALDVTAG
-1408 EPTYFEFHLPQD
+1408 EPVYFEYHLPQD
-1420 VDETVLSAWT
+1420 VDQTVLSTWT
-1430 PSVTLLEQGVDL
+1430 PSVSVVELGVDAT
-1442 EAGLHVRSDD
+1442 AGLHVDSDD
-1452 DNNQLYRQWGTFVYD
+1452 ANKQLYRQWGNFLYD
-1467 SSQSQLGDPVELA
+1467 SSQSLPGDLIDA
-1480 ALKPLNRS
+1480 SALKPAANNTLANS
-1488 ALVNAGF
+1488 GF
-1495 TPVANIDSFLPMVS
+1495 TPVADVDSSLPIAS
-1509 ANGSTQ
+1509 ADGSTQ
-1515 TSIGDLEALNTQLA
+1515 TSSGDIDALNAKLANAAMSAQSSDTQLA
-1529 NASMS
+1529 N
-1534 APNSDTDIVSQD
+1534 QD
-1546 LSPQATVERLAAT
+1546 LSPEATVERLAAT

-1567 NGASSLSGTVSDG
+1567 NGASSLSGTVSDS

-1585 GISFGIFDG
+1585 GVSFGIFDG
-1594 NMACKS
+1594 NLACKS

-1608 FSRSESDGILA
+1608 SSKSESDGILA

-1631 VLISGGVI
+1631 VLISGGVM

-1648 DEGESFAAFQAF
+1648 SEGESFAAFQAF

-1665 AFYHDKGKNKNSGF
+1665 AFYHDKGKNKNFGF
-1679 QAVIG
+1679 QAVLG

-1725 YNQRTNATA
+1725 YNQRTNATV

-1740 SANTPNPVNESGSLV
+1740 SANTPNPINESGTLV

-1786 YDGVISI
+1786 YDGVVSI
-1793 HAPVNLV
+1793 NAPVSLV

-1821 HAASELWATTI
+1821 LAASELWATTI
-1832 DANDYGVKTPI
+1832 DADDYSVKTPS
-1843 GVNAVNV
+1843 GVNAVSVN
-1850 SKGDRLYFRVQS
+1850 KGDRLYFRVQS
-1862 IFDGNYDEVAWAPV
+1862 IFDGNYDEVSWAPV

-1882 AAETDANGL
+1882 VAETDANGL
-1891 PVYSASASGDYV
+1891 PVYSVSATDDYV
-1903 LSGGDLGMPIDGTV
+1903 LAGGDLGVPIDGTV

-1932 TARVVKITFDGT
+1932 TAKITKVTFDGT
-1944 NTNTTTVWETQ
+1944 NTTNTTVWETN
-1955 YGLPAAQQ
+1955 YGLAAAQQ
-1963 NVELTL
+1963 NISLTL
-1969 DVSTGDT
+1969 DVSAGDT

-1992 DWEPVVTYIA
+1992 DWEPVATYIA

-2008 HDQIQN
+2008 NDQIQD

-2028 IHNEVSRN
+2028 IFNETSRV
-2036 TERWIANTDGTVI
+2036 TQRWIADADGTVL
-2049 ITPVMT
+2049 ITPMIT
-2055 TPLGTES
+2055 APLGTES
-2062 GMVTFTVKKENE
+2062 GTVTFTVKKENV

-2080 FEVTNGNLNT
+2080 FEVTNGNLSAA
-2090 TPTDISLDVLVGD
+2090 PADISLDVLTGD

-2113 PAIADMLVLE
+2113 PAVADLLALDA
-2123 SGVEMDNQG
+2123 GVEIDDQG
-2132 VVSTWDSGV
+2132 VVTAWNAGI

-2190 PPDLTNIDQA
+2190 PPDLTNIDQN
-2200 NLADNAYDPT
+2200 NLAANAYDPT
-2210 NSIFVMMLPIAQIDA
+2210 NSIFIMMLPIAQVDA

-2230 EHSLLNASNM
+2230 ELSLLNAANM

-2247 DEYAPSSAIPTGT
+2247 DEYAPSSAIPAG
-2260 SGSQAIRA
+2260 SDGSQAIRA

-2273 ETSYSGYSIGGGI
+2273 EVSFSGYSIGGGV
-2286 PIGGFGASGS
+2286 PLGGFGASGS

-2341 NNDLGHPS
+2341 NNGLGHPS
-2349 TSESENQGVTL
+2349 TSQSENQGVTL
-2360 GGNFSFGSSGA
+2360 GGNFSMGSSGA

-2395 ISGTSGRSKDH
+2395 ISGTSGKTKDH

-2424 DNGTAQINLG
+2424 ENGTAQINLG
-2434 YSFAAP
+2434 YAFAAP
-2440 ETWGFG
+2440 ENWGFA
-2446 QVKEGESEASGG
+2446 QIKEGESEAAGG

-2473 SKNANETHQLHT
+2473 SKNASETHQLHT

-2517 WTSWTGAN
+2517 WTNWTGAN
-2525 EIQVSTSESTSI
+2525 ELQVSSSESTSI
-2537 NGSFTVCIPLVPPV
+2537 NGSFTVCIPLVPPL
-2551 FVMKICL
+2551 FVMKICM
-2558 NAGAHSSDSESQEN
+2558 NAGAYSSDGESQEN
-2572 YSLSDVNGDGYP
+2572 YSINDVNGDGYP
-2584 DVLQSNAETDL
+2584 DVLQSGAETDL
-2595 RVKKSTIGRTNL
+2595 RVKKSTIGRTNM

-2632 PQNRWVLSNVVT
+2632 PQNRWVLSNVIT

-2659 FVYSDGYHDRRERD
+2659 FVYSNGYHDRRERD
-2673 FYGFARVTTQDLDTV
+2673 FYGFANVTTMELDTT
-2688 NGDVVYRSVSTDYIN
+2688 NGDALYRYVSTDYIN

-2709 GRARNSVMK
+2709 GLARYSVMK
-2718 DGNGNTYTQTV
+2718 DGSGNTYTETV
-2729 NRYQTKDV
+2729 NSFQTEDV
-2737 FTGAILDALGKE
+2737 FSGAILDVAGKE

-2767 EGTENAEKQTRI
+2767 EGTDTAEKQTRT

-2784 GYGNVVVQTDHG
+2784 DYGNVVVQTDHG

-2805 ATVVYHELV
+2805 ATVVYHEIV

-2843 VQGSVEQVRVYAD
+2843 AQGSVERVRVYAD

-2869 YGNLATVTRPENHK
+2869 YGNLETITRPENYK
-2883 GERYALTYVMDDAV
+2883 GERYVLSYVMDDAV

-2903 VTDSFGYTSS
+2903 VTDSFGYASS
-2913 STYDYRFGATLSN
+2913 STYDYRFGTVLSN
-2926 TDTNTQQIHFTLDA
+2926 TDTNAQKINFTLDA

-2959 IDFAYFPDAAV
+2959 IDFAYFPDATV

-2980 GKSDTIDT
+2980 GKFDTIDT

-3001 KKDMAIDNGQTG
+3001 KKDIEVDNGQTG
-3013 QGTAMMVASGRVHF
+3013 QGTPMMVASGRVHF

-3034 AQWYPVEEATG
+3034 AQWYPVEEAVG
-3045 TLGNFNSQY
+3045 TSGTFNSLY
-3054 DTVNPTRKSYD
+3054 DSVNPTRKSYD
-3065 VLNRVLVT
+3065 VLSRVLVT
-3073 TLPDGNALTNTYGF
+3073 TLPDGNTLTNAYGF
-3087 GSDRNDATQFEHQ
+3087 GSDRSGAMQFEHQ
-3100 SVDANGNESET
+3100 SIDANGNESET

-3121 VAQHNPIG
+3121 VAQHNPMG
-3129 DHANILTSY
+3129 GHANILTSY

-3148 VTDNLNNVTSVIY
+3148 VADDLNNITRVIY

-3194 NLREQGMA
+3194 NLRAQGIA
-3202 ISYDYDYERLSGIT
+3202 VSYTYDYERLAGIT
-3216 YPIHAVNNV
+3216 YPINAVNNV
-3225 NYYYGEPG
+3225 NYYYGGSG

-3241 LSRVSDASGTEYY
+3241 LARVSDASGTEYY
-3254 KYGALGEIIHTKRT
+3254 QYGALGEIINTKRT

-3281 TRYRYDSWNRLREL
+3281 TSYRYDSWNRLREL

-3303 IHDYD
+3303 VHEYD
-3308 SGGSLKAMSSTK
+3308 SGGSMKAMSSTK
-3320 GEYTYTPLKALTYDK
+3320 GEYTYAPLKALTYDK

-3371 TFQDNSYQYDAMSN
+3371 TFQDNSYVYGAMSN
-3385 ILGVSNAASVP
+3385 VLSMTNVASVP
-3396 LDSNLFGGETSQ
+3396 VDSNLFGGETSQ
-3408 SFAYDNLHQM
+3408 TFGYDNLYQLV
-3418 ISASGDWTS
+3418 SASGDWTS

-3454 ERLPLDGSGWNDQ
+3454 ERLPLDGSGWNDL
-3467 QGTSYNWQYDYSGS
+3467 QGTSYDWQYEYTGS
-3481 TQPHAASNIGNR
+3481 AQPHAASNIGNR

-3516 IAWDEENRIR
+3516 IVWDEENRIR

-3581 HTRVMENESSTLIT
+3581 HTRVMENESSTLVT
-3595 GTDSTATS
+3595 GTDSTSTTSTETS
-3603 TTEAATETTSDG
+3603 TTETTTDTSTDG
-3615 TTTDTTSEALPQ
+3615 TTTDTTTEELPQ

-3635 VEAAQTAYDQSL
+3635 VEAAQAAYDQSL
-3647 EAFKAAKGKDKKA
+3647 EAFKAAKGNAKKA

-3696 GGSGGGSGGG
+3696 GGGSGGGSGGG

-3717 YYYHGDHLGS
+3717 FYYHGDHLGS
-3727 SSYITDIDGEVHE
+3727 SSYITDIDGEVYE

-3796 ILGEYL
+3796 ILGAYL
-3802 GADPNELTN
+3802 GVDPEMLPGMGGVYTPQNLALYTYTHNRPTVFIDPNGEAVAEATLAWIATDTAIPDPSDVAWPKWAAYAVAGSIAGVAIWMRSDTTGQSTTQDRATATATTTESTN
-3811 DGAFNPGNLNFYSY
+3811 GM
-3825 TLHNPLKFVD
+3825 TLYRGVSAGHPDYPNAVNGMAVPSGLEGGHDD
-3835 PDGNAAQICLIPAG
+3835 PDRHNAG
-3849 PMQACAAAA
+3849 DNDSVFTSWTM
-3858 TKAAAFVG
+3858 
-3866 SAAVAALVTLG
+3866 SRAVA
-3877 IMDATSPESS
+3877 DYH
-3887 DFGEF
+3887 
-3892 VNDTSAMAV
+3892 
-3901 ANNQISDGIQN
+3901 
-3912 LIDIAK
+3912 
-3918 ASKSEEGQPGS
+3918 ASKDGSGGVVLSREFAPGETVPSPDSFAELEVLVPGVVTGARVEEPLGPGS
-3929 VRVQLQTGGNN
+3929 P
-3940 ISSISLVSRGGNG
+3940 S
-3953 VTKLQATGGLAYVWA
+3953 AY
-3968 GGIAE
+3968 
-3973 DSSLASNANYN
+3973 
-3984 AAVVRLSSKINSLTG
+3984 
-3999 GGISKGGNALREEF
+3999 
-4013 AHNGKIYRID
+4013 
-4023 VEINRGTHLSE
+4023 

>member
-1 MNGFFPRFS
+1 MNGYFHRFS
-10 SVVSYFV
+10 SVVCYVV

-32 IAFLSLSGNESRIY
+32 IALMSLSSN
-46 DNQTSSSFL
+46 DNDILHNQPLPYFL
-55 KYKKEGE
+55 EYGKEDE
-62 IKNHSYLKQERLF
+62 INNHSYLNQARLF
-75 DGALDTGFN
+75 DESLNTGFN
-84 SPSALLVERV
+84 SPSALLIERY
-94 FEEESPLHAVQI
+94 FEKESSLHAVQI
-106 YGNADYTLSIERKVN
+106 YGSADYTLSVERKVN

-133 SLQHLPEGQWNTLP
+133 SLQHLPEGQWNTLA
-147 VNMEVQTS
+147 VNKDARTS
-155 AVRIQFISQ
+155 AVRIQLISQ

-169 PLNELRFL
+169 ALNELRFL
-177 SDQASPLKS
+177 SDQVSPLKS

-194 VALTQNSV
+194 VALVQKSV
-202 ISSQQ
+202 VSSKQ
-207 ARLGAAPGKYRDVK
+207 ALLGAAPGKYRDAK
-221 SDNQFAVY
+221 NDNQFDVY

-263 SQGGLILQAKPSGSV
+263 SQGGLILQAKSSGSA
-278 SVSEAV
+278 SVSEAI

-299 PFASSDSHLK
+299 PYASSDSHLK
-309 YQVENLQLSYELLE
+309 YQVENLKLSYELAE
-323 NQTVRPTLVVFEP
+323 SKTAHPTLVVFEP

-359 VTFTIGNKVITA
+359 VAFTIGNKVITA

-376 ETLVP
+376 ETLIP
-381 ADSAAV
+381 ADSPAI
-387 EVKAELSGGERLN
+387 EVKAELSDGETLN

-406 PSASVSDEGV
+406 PLTSVSDEGV

-421 GVQALKASDTLSERQ
+421 GVQALQSSDPLSERQ

-455 TLNVQ
+455 ALTIQ
-460 KTSLSMPRDIE
+460 KSSLSMQRDIE
-471 IFTMNER
+471 IFTMSER
-478 DVPEL
+478 EIPAL

-506 FNQEN
+506 FHQEN

-603 IQAPKANA
+603 IQAPKANV

-624 GGRQGMAPQ
+624 GGRQRMAPQ

-645 WMGMGWNLSVPTV
+645 WMGMGWNLSLPTV

-687 VAHRATP
+687 VAHRSTP
-694 VSRTSE
+694 VTRTSE

-727 ITNKNGTQH
+727 VTNKNGTQH

-747 AATLATAEGNI
+747 AATLTTAEGNI

-785 LGNGTG
+785 IGNGTG
-791 GVQGQQLYV
+791 GVQGQQLYI
-800 KSIHYTGF
+800 KSINYTGF
-808 NGTQGAYSVEFTRD
+808 NSSQGAYTVDFTRD
-822 RDLAEPRRQ
+822 RDLAEARRQ

-851 VDVRFQGQSVR
+851 VDIRFQGQPVR
-862 SYAFNYTEGAFHKT
+862 SYEFNYEEGAFHKT
-876 LLASI
+876 LLSSI
-881 QQFDA
+881 QQFDTE
-886 DGQLFNT
+886 GQLFNT
-893 HALSYYDDVR
+893 HSLSYYDDVR
-903 NANGDYQPF
+903 NQSGNYQPF
-912 AAAQA
+912 LASQA

-928 SSRSV
+928 SRYLL
-933 SEPAVPEQEGNTEL
+933 SEQTSQEQSASTD
-947 AAVTSLPTDLNQ
+947 VTTVASSPTDLDSSGAQ
-959 EETQSCYPSTDPTL
+959 ACYSSAEPTL
-973 LALADIN
+973 LAFRDIN

-998 PATVSSDGTVSYGTP
+998 PATVSSEGAVTYGAS
-1013 QLMVSEQ
+1013 QLMVSAQ
-1020 DAFYTESGQCKAS
+1020 DAFYTETGQCKAS

-1040 HARLS
+1040 NARIS
-1045 VTDVNGDGLADL
+1045 VTDVNGDGIADL
-1057 VYLDKIYVG
+1057 VFLDKIFIG
-1066 SGDAQNGLTFA
+1066 SGDALNGLTFT
-1077 DSQVTTNAFA
+1077 DSKTVVNTFA

-1102 VSVDAPVSLVAGSH
+1102 VNIAAPVSLVSGSPE
-1116 SPDND
+1116 SSNSD
-1121 GVYVSIQHQNT
+1121 GVYASIQLQST
-1132 ELWATQIAANDTSP
+1132 ELWSTYIAANDTSP
-1146 KLTSALDS
+1146 KQTTALDS
-1154 IQVNQGD
+1154 VSVTEGD
-1161 LLLFRVNSLQDGG
+1161 RVLFRVNSLQDGG
-1174 NDHVSWDPNIT
+1174 NDQVLWDPKIT
-1185 YVGQALDEADANA
+1185 YTDRAMDEVDANA
-1198 LPLYVYQS
+1198 LPQHVYHS
-1206 SSDFVST
+1206 STDFVST
-1213 SRTQWLAP
+1213 SSTQWLAP
-1221 FSGTVLVSGAL
+1221 FSGTILVSGSL
-1232 TKPSTSDDLT
+1232 TKPITSDDLIA
-1242 VSVVKTA
+1242 SVIRTT
-1249 INGDESVVW
+1249 ISGDESVIW
-1258 QQSYAAGEHLTAS
+1258 QQSYAAGESIGTS
-1271 AIAVGSLDV
+1271 TMAVGDVDV
-1280 TANEKLRMVISS
+1280 TANDKLHLVINS

-1298 VDLSGELNVH
+1298 TKLSAELNVH
-1308 YLSAND
+1308 YIAAND
-1314 SDITADLLYL
+1314 SDIRADLLYR
-1324 SDGTPRFHYTLNPK
+1324 SDGTPRFDYSLNPK
-1338 MALYGYAV
+1338 LALYGYAV
-1346 ENTRAISESG
+1346 ESTTVASESG
-1356 AITLQPNLPAS
+1356 IITLQPNLPAG
-1367 LPTSG
+1367 LPASG
-1372 TATFTVKGINQTLAK
+1372 TVTFTVKGNQQTLAK
-1387 ETLDL
+1387 ESLNLSLANIFNTITLDVT
-1392 ALSHTFNT
+1392 A
-1400 VALDVMDG
+1400 G
-1408 EPTYFEFHLPQD
+1408 EPVYFEFHLPQD

-1430 PSVTLLEQGVDL
+1430 PSVTVVEQGVDVP
-1442 EAGLHVRSDD
+1442 AGLHVRSDSA
-1452 DNNQLYRQWGTFVYD
+1452 NKQLYRQWGAFVYD
-1467 SSQSQLGDPVELA
+1467 SSHSLA
-1480 ALKPLNRS
+1480 SEPIDIGALKPLS
-1488 ALVNAGF
+1488 KSDLVNAGF
-1495 TPVANIDSFLPMVS
+1495 APVADIDSYLPKVS
-1509 ANGSTQ
+1509 ADGATQ
-1515 TSIGDLEALNTQLA
+1515 TSSGDIDALNTQLA
-1529 NASMS
+1529 NAAMS
-1534 APNSDTDIVSQD
+1534 AHSSDTQIVSED
-1546 LSPQATVERLAAT
+1546 LSPQATVERLAT
-1559 AAADSFAG
+1559 VAAADSFAG
-1567 NGASSLSGTVSDG
+1567 NGASSLSGTLSDG
-1580 SGAHF
+1580 GGNHF
-1585 GISFGIFDG
+1585 GVSIGFNDQQL
-1594 NMACKS
+1594 MCKS

-1608 FSRSESDGILA
+1608 SSKSENDGILV
-1619 MSDIDGDGLADK
+1619 MSDIDGDGLPDK
-1631 VLISGGVI
+1631 VLISGGTI

-1648 DEGESFAAFQAF
+1648 GEGESFAAFQAF
-1660 TGSAD
+1660 TGSAS
-1665 AFYHDKGKNKNSGF
+1665 AFYHDKGSQRNSGF

-1725 YNQRTNATA
+1725 YNQRTNATV

-1762 DPNELANFIAE
+1762 DPNELANFEAE

-1786 YDGVISI
+1786 YDGIVSI

-1800 EDTSADRQAYTQA
+1800 ENTSADRQAYTQA

-1821 HAASELWATTI
+1821 HAAVELWATTI
-1832 DANDYGVKTPI
+1832 NADDYGVKIPT
-1843 GVNAVNV
+1843 GVNAVSV

-1862 IFDGNYDEVAWAPV
+1862 IFDGNYDEVSWAPV

-1882 AAETDANGL
+1882 PAETDANGL
-1891 PVYSASASGDYV
+1891 SVYSASASGDYV

-1917 QISGTLTKPVTSDNV
+1917 QISGVLTKPVTSDNV
-1932 TARVVKITFDGT
+1932 TARVLKITSDGV
-1944 NTNTTTVWETQ
+1944 NTTTTTVWETQ

-1963 NVELTL
+1963 NVALTL
-1969 DVSTGDT
+1969 DVNTGDT

-1987 DWAGF
+1987 DWSAF
-1992 DWEPVVTYIA
+1992 EWEPVATYVA
-2002 ADDPTT
+2002 ADDPTI
-2008 HDQIQN
+2008 DGQIQN
-2014 GSAVLAFKTVASLN
+2014 GTAVLAFKTVASLN
-2028 IHNEVSRN
+2028 IYNEVSRN
-2036 TERWIANTDGTVI
+2036 TERWIANADGTVI
-2049 ITPVMT
+2049 FTPVIT

-2062 GMVTFTVKKENE
+2062 GTVTFTVKKENA

-2080 FEVTNGNLNT
+2080 FEVTAGSLNT
-2090 TPTDISLDVLVGD
+2090 PPTDVSLDVLTGD
-2103 VLFIEYHTDT
+2103 TLFIEYHTDI
-2113 PAIADMLVLE
+2113 PAIADLLAQE
-2123 SGVEMDNQG
+2123 AGVDIDVQG
-2132 VVSTWDSGV
+2132 VVSAWNAGI
-2141 YTYSYTFIFG
+2141 YTVSQEYLFG

-2158 QFVYNGNGA
+2158 QFVYNGNGT
-2167 RAEQPI
+2167 RADQPI

-2183 LTDALNS
+2183 LTDALAS
-2190 PPDLTNIDQA
+2190 PPDVNNLDQN

-2210 NSIFVMMLPIAQIDA
+2210 NSIFVMMLPIAQVDA

-2230 EHSLLNASNM
+2230 ELSLLNESNM

-2260 SGSQAIRA
+2260 DGSQAIRA

-2273 ETSYSGYSIGGGI
+2273 TLSFDGYSIGGSV

-2321 IGQSQVQ
+2321 VGESQVQ
-2328 YTDMLGALESGAK
+2328 YTDMLGALESGAI
-2341 NNDLGHPS
+2341 NNGLGHPS
-2349 TSESENQGVTL
+2349 TSWSQNQGVTL
-2360 GGNFSFGSSGA
+2360 GGNFSVGSSNA
-2371 ANNQTT
+2371 ANNQTAT
-2377 KTFKEAFVE
+2377 SVKEAMIN

-2395 ISGTSGRSKDH
+2395 ISGTSGKTKDH
-2406 ANVSWRDI
+2406 ANISWRDI

-2440 ETWGFG
+2440 EAWGFG

-2458 GLGINIGAASIKVGI
+2458 GLGINIGAASIKLGI
-2473 SKNANETHQLHT
+2473 SKNGFETHNLHT

-2497 AKFTGSDIQVRINK
+2497 AKFTGSDILVRINK
-2511 GGSFAG
+2511 GSGFAD

-2525 EIQVSTSESTSI
+2525 EIQVSSGETVSI
-2537 NGSFTVCIPLVPPV
+2537 NGSFTVCIPIPPLVPV
-2551 FVMKICL
+2551 IKICM
-2558 NAGAHSSDSESQEN
+2558 NAGAYSNDGTSQEN
-2572 YSLSDVNGDGYP
+2572 YSLNDVNGDGYP
-2584 DVLQSNAETDL
+2584 DVLQSSEETDL

-2659 FVYSDGYHDRRERD
+2659 FIYADGYHDRRERD
-2673 FYGFARVTTQDLDTV
+2673 FYGFANVTTQELDTA

-2709 GRARNSVMK
+2709 GLARTSVMK
-2718 DGNGNTYTQTV
+2718 DGIGNTYTETV
-2729 NRYQTKDV
+2729 NQYQTEDV
-2737 FTGAILDALGKE
+2737 FSGAVLDALGKE

-2767 EGTENAEKQTRI
+2767 EGTGSAEKQTRI

-2784 GYGNVVVQTDHG
+2784 DYGNVVVQTDHG

-2843 VQGSVEQVRVYAD
+2843 ALGSVERVRVYAD

-2869 YGNLATVTRPENHK
+2869 YGNLAMVTRPENHK
-2883 GERYALTYVMDDAV
+2883 GERYALTYVMDDTV

-2913 STYDYRFGATLSN
+2913 STFDYRFGATLSN
-2926 TDTNTQQIHFTLDA
+2926 TDTNAQQIHFTIDA

-3045 TLGNFNSQY
+3045 TPDTFNSQY

-3065 VLNRVLVT
+3065 VLSRVLVT
-3073 TLPDGNALTNTYGF
+3073 TLPDGNTLTNAYGF
-3087 GSDRNDATQFEHQ
+3087 GSDRSGAKQFEHQ

-3129 DHANILTSY
+3129 GYANILTSY

-3148 VTDNLNNVTSVIY
+3148 VTDDLNNVTSVIY

-3202 ISYDYDYERLSGIT
+3202 VSYDYDYERLSGIT
-3216 YPIHAVNNV
+3216 YPINAINNV

-3233 AADNTAGR
+3233 ASDNTAGR

-3254 KYGALGEIIHTKRT
+3254 KYGALGEIVHTKRT

-3303 IHDYD
+3303 VHDYD

-3320 GEYTYTPLKALTYDK
+3320 GEYTYEPLKALTYDK

-3359 RLDALTATNSNR
+3359 RLNALTATNSNR
-3371 TFQDNSYQYDAMSN
+3371 IFQDNSYVYGAMSN
-3385 ILGVSNAASVP
+3385 VLSITNAGSVP
-3396 LDSNLFGGETSQ
+3396 VDSNLFGGETNQ
-3408 SFAYDNLHQM
+3408 IFGYDNLYQLVN
-3418 ISASGDWTS
+3418 ASGVWES

-3448 AKNQLH
+3448 TKNQLH
-3454 ERLPLDGSGWNDQ
+3454 ERLPLDGSGWNDL
-3467 QGTSYNWQYDYSGS
+3467 QGTSYNWQYDYAGS
-3481 TQPHAASNIGNR
+3481 AQPHAASNIGNR

-3503 TGWTNDD
+3503 MGWTNDD
-3510 NGTRRD
+3510 NGTRRN
-3516 IAWDEENRIR
+3516 IVWDEENRIR

-3603 TTEAATETTSDG
+3603 TTETTTE
-3615 TTTDTTSEALPQ
+3615 TTTDTASEALPQ

-3765 TGKELDEATGL
+3765 TGKELDEVTGL

-3802 GADPNELTN
+3802 GNNRNELTN
-3811 DGAFNPGNLNFYSY
+3811 GGMYNPKNLAMYTYSY
-3825 TLHNPLKFVD
+3825 NSPIVMKD
-3835 PDGNAAQICLIPAG
+3835 PDGNETWFIGGAGVDGGYIDSMVTELAGAGISNVKAATAQYASTGNMITDAGTIVLRNNDRGANEYSRMQGKIELSLPEGEQLNFVGYSHGSVVAAQTALTIASSSEQKVDNVVLIGAPINQDLVDALNNHENIGNIHIIDLIGQGDPIYAG
-3849 PMQACAAAA
+3849 MSDYELIKSVP
-3858 TKAAAFVG
+3858 
-3866 SAAVAALVTLG
+3866 TL
-3877 IMDATSPESS
+3877 IEQMS
-3887 DFGEF
+3887 
-3892 VNDTSAMAV
+3892 
-3901 ANNQISDGIQN
+3901 QQDGHFYY
-3912 LIDIAK
+3912 AP
-3918 ASKSEEGQPGS
+3918 SGEEGNSRRQ
-3929 VRVQLQTGGNN
+3929 QLARE
-3940 ISSISLVSRGGNG
+3940 I
-3953 VTKLQATGGLAYVWA
+3953 KEFGL
-3968 GGIAE
+3968 E
-3973 DSSLASNANYN
+3973 
-3984 AAVVRLSSKINSLTG
+3984 
-3999 GGISKGGNALREEF
+3999 
-4013 AHNGKIYRID
+4013 
-4023 VEINRGTHLSE
+4023 